1 MLPLGYISEKTIYGK
16 VRYYRQWTENGKLK
30 SEYIPEKDY
39 EDVKHAIDQRRN
51 LQDELKK
58 LKKQVPQQATTQT
71 VYSNYE
77 TNVMLGDALRSGCKQ
92 VQKYQKRDCFEQLDD
107 YLYKDSYGKVCAVYG
122 LRRTG
127 KTTMLFQAMSELPI
141 SQTVYIK
148 AMITDTMASLN
159 RDLKKL
165 AANGYKYIFLDEVT
179 LLEDF
184 IDSAALFSD
193 IYAMQGI
200 N

>member
-1 MLPLGYISEKTIYGK
+1 MSDIYNRISELEQEISLLPLGYISEKTIYGK
-16 VRYYRQWTENGKLK
+16 LRYYRQWTENGKLK

-39 EDVKHAIDQRRN
+39 EDVKHAIDQRRK

-58 LKKQVPQQATTQT
+58 LKKQVPQQATAQT

-77 TNVMLGDALRSGCKQ
+77 TNVMLGDALQSGCKQ

-127 KTTMLFQAMSELPI
+127 KTTMLFQ
-141 SQTVYIK
+141 
-148 AMITDTMASLN
+148 
-159 RDLKKL
+159 
-165 AANGYKYIFLDEVT
+165 
-179 LLEDF
+179 
-184 IDSAALFSD
+184 
-193 IYAMQGI
+193 
-200 N
+200 